1 MSNEELAIQKKN
13 GNADQLPALFAQV
26 EAFVNMKAE
35 QAARKLPPSFGQTV
49 DDLRQCGW
57 LALYD
62 AVEKF
67 DPDRGAFLTALSFA
81 LKQQFASLCGVRST
95 RRDAL
100 SSAVSLDRPAF
111 SDDPDGESLLTS
123 VDDST
128 AQNGYAYHFPGGA
141 YSLFTAALF
150 LSRCLHRSMP
160 EARLLERRRGC
171 RSLIPPTTP

>member
-1 MSNEELAIQKKN
+1 MSNEELAIQIKN

-49 DDLRQCGW
+49 DDLRQSGW
-57 LALYD
+57 LALCD

-95 RRDAL
+95 KRDAL

-111 SDDPDGESLLTS
+111 SDNPDGERPAPAPCTS
-123 VDDST
+123 YQT
-128 AQNGYAYHFPGGA
+128 AGA
-141 YSLFTAALF
+141 V
-150 LSRCLHRSMP
+150 RH
-160 EARLLERRRGC
+160 
-171 RSLIPPTTP
+171 

>member
-67 DPDRGAFLTALSFA
+67 DPDRGVFLTALSFA
-81 LKQQFASLCGVRST
+81 LKQQFASLWFALPDVTPCLRRSPSTGQRFRTIPMENRSSILWMTVPLKTAMLIISPAVRT
-95 RRDAL
+95 L
-100 SSAVSLDRPAF
+100 CLQRPCF
-111 SDDPDGESLLTS
+111 
-123 VDDST
+123 
-128 AQNGYAYHFPGGA
+128 
-141 YSLFTAALF
+141 
-150 LSRCLHRSMP
+150 
-160 EARLLERRRGC
+160 
-171 RSLIPPTTP
+171 